1 MNQHQHLFQ
10 RSFFSFRWEDWR
22 VNSAVVLP
30 RSMNEVSS
38 MKLAVVN
45 HISSFIIT
53 SRRSDLPNRRRRRR
67 SRSPPAS
74 SSTRGICGGGGCAA
88 VEPRRSLLLMVLLLS
103 VLSPARGW
111 ATTLSTTRFIGKLQ
125 RPPPIQST
133 RLLSTSSNSSNPSA
147 AAATSTTTTT
157 TSSTTQPDG
166 VLDGATPKPKRPSRI
181 LSGVQPTGSLHL
193 GNYLG
198 AIQQWVKLQDEGN
211 NVETYFCVVD
221 LHAITVQPHDPQALR
236 ESTLSSAAL
245 YLAAGTNGSV
255 SSSLLLFGRQR
266 R

>member
-1 MNQHQHLFQ
+1 MNHHPTFISAFVHSPFDGTRIGLLTLP
-10 RSFFSFRWEDWR
+10 
-22 VNSAVVLP
+22 AVVLP

-38 MKLAVVN
+38 MKLAVVI

-53 SRRSDLPNRRRRRR
+53 TRRSDLPNRRRCRR
-67 SRSPPAS
+67 SRSPPAA
-74 SSTRGICGGGGCAA
+74 SSTRGSIRGGGCAA
-88 VEPRRSLLLMVLLLS
+88 VEPRRALLLMVLLLS

-111 ATTLSTTRFIGKLQ
+111 VTSSSTTRLIGKLQ

-133 RLLSTSSNSSNPSA
+133 RLLSSSNPSA
-147 AAATSTTTTT
+147 AATTTTT
-157 TSSTTQPDG
+157 TTQPDG

-198 AIQQWVKLQDEGN
+198 AIQQWVKLQEKGD
-211 NVETYFCVVD
+211 VETYFCVVD

-255 SSSLLLFGRQR
+255 SSLLCGRR
-266 R
+266 